1 MEHLHTVCDWIILL
15 AATGTAIYK
24 LIDFVAKPTSKIK
37 QKRKNNIKEA
47 LKEVVPEYI
56 ENYSKQIQPQCAKE
70 ISNQVLGDIQED
82 IKEIKKMNIKQTNQI
97 ENMNT
102 SLKDILRQKI
112 MTIYHT
118 YRKYQALPISEREK
132 LDEFYKDYKAQNGN
146 SYIDKYY
153 KRMTAWD
160 TLTDEEFDEKFQEI
174 Q

>member
-24 LIDFVAKPTSKIK
+24 LIDFVAKPTSKLK
-37 QKRKNNIKEA
+37 QKRKNDIKEA

-82 IKEIKKMNIKQTNQI
+82 IKEIKKMNINQTAQI
-97 ENMNT
+97 ETMNT

-118 YRKYQALPISEREK
+118 YRKYKKLPQSESDK
-132 LDEFYKDYKAQNGN
+132 LEGFYKDYKAQNGN

-153 KRMTAWD
+153 KIMGRWEIV
-160 TLTDEEFDEKFQEI
+160 TDEEFDEEI
-174 Q
+174 KEI